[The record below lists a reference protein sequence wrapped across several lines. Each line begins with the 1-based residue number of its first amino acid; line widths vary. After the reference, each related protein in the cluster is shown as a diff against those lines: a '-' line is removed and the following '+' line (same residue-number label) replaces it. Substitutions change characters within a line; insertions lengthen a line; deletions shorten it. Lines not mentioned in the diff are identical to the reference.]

1 MLPCPTPP
9 AEILKIFRAEAPAG
23 PQGLGS
29 ACQRPM
35 AVPGINTLDA
45 GEWEDLRVPGESP
58 GTWGGNGAHSGS
70 GFPNRHSHTAVLK
83 CTSCTSA
90 LPPPPNIALPCFPH
104 LGTIQGLLLETKALA
119 LGPGQKYNAM
129 MLDILKVIHQI
140 KSITYLLR

>member
-58 GTWGGNGAHSGS
+58 GSWGGNGAHSGS

-90 LPPPPNIALPCFPH
+90 LPPPPKHSPPMLSPSRYHP
-104 LGTIQGLLLETKALA
+104 GTLAGNQGFSSGPRPKIQCHDAR
-119 LGPGQKYNAM
+119 YF
-129 MLDILKVIHQI
+129 
-140 KSITYLLR
+140 KSYTSD